1 VSLGES
7 FESVLGA
14 ARTGQ
19 AWAWEAIYRELAP
32 TVLGYLRARGSAE
45 PNDLTAEV
53 FLQLVR
59 DLRSF
64 DGGESEFRAWV
75 FTVAHHRLIDERRRR
90 GRRPVEPAPTE
101 AIADEQIGGDV
112 EDEALARI
120 EEQRVRRVLG
130 RLSGDQQ
137 SVLLLRILGDL
148 TVDQIA
154 GVLGKTPGAVKAL
167 QRRGLAALKREISK
181 LSVTL

>member
-1 VSLGES
+1 MNLGES

-19 AWAWEAIYRELAP
+19 GWAWEAIYRELAP
-32 TVLGYLRARGSAE
+32 AVLGYLRARGAAE

-59 DLRSF
+59 DLQSF
-64 DGGESEFRAWV
+64 EGGEREFRAWV
-75 FTVAHHRLIDERRRR
+75 FTVAHHRLVDERRRR
-90 GRRPVEPAPTE
+90 GRRPVESVPAE
-101 AIADEQIGGDV
+101 AIADEQVGGDV

-120 EEQRVRRVLG
+120 EEQRVRRVLA

-167 QRRGLAALKREISK
+167 QRRGLAALKREISR
-181 LSVTL
+181 LGVTL